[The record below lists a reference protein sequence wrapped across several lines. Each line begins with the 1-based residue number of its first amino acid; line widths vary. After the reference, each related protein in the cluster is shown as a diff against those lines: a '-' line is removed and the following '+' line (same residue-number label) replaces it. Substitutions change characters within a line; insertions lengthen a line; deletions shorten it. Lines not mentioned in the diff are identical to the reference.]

1 MPEGLNWNVS
11 VWLLYNQSKPLP
23 DAAIILEDS
32 FQEFDDYTLVPYDKE
47 PLFPD
52 PDQSI
57 PLEVVMSNL
66 GDGAN

>member
-1 MPEGLNWNVS
+1 M
-11 VWLLYNQSKPLP
+11 PLP
-23 DAAIILEDS
+23 DAVIILEDS

-47 PLFPD
+47 PLFPN

-57 PLEVVMSNL
+57 TLEVVMSNL

>member
-1 MPEGLNWNVS
+1 
-11 VWLLYNQSKPLP
+11 LP

-57 PLEVVMSNL
+57 TLEVVMSNL